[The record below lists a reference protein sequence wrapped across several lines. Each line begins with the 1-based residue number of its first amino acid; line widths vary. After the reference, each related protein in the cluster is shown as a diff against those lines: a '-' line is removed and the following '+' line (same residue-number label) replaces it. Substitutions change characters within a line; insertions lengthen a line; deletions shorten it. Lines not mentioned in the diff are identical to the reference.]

1 MQIFL
6 PGIFFQVEIFQKNL
20 NEFTSKFHLK
30 FTSKNSTW
38 KKIIQLE
45 YIQTIGSPIQLLTM
59 ILLLN
64 FTDFPSA

>member
-1 MQIFL
+1 MQIFP
-6 PGIFFQVEIFQKNL
+6 PGIFFPGGNFAKNL
-20 NEFTSKFHLK
+20 NGFAAKFHLK
-30 FTSKNSTW
+30 FNW

-45 YIQTIGSPIQLLTM
+45 YIETIGSPIQLLTM